1 MSSIESSD
9 PDRERRVDE
18 AIADYLKLKSA
29 GQTPDRAM
37 WLEQLPDL
45 KQELAEFLDDSSR
58 LGAAL
63 MDPDQT
69 LDSAPQ
75 RAAPRGAFV
84 ATESSAAAELSHRV
98 HYFGD
103 YELLNEIARG
113 GMGVVYKAR
122 QVNLNR
128 VVALKM
134 ILSGQFAGNE
144 AIRRFHAE
152 AEAVA
157 KRVPSPADSLNH
169 ISQIAS
175 APCQL
180 VWHEPSFIS

>member
-1 MSSIESSD
+1 MSSIESSN
-9 PDRERRVDE
+9 PDRERQVDE
-18 AIADYLKLKSA
+18 AIADYLRLKAA
-29 GQTPDRAM
+29 GQTPDRAS
-37 WLEQLPDL
+37 WLAQFPDL

-63 MDPDQT
+63 LDPEQT
-69 LDSAPQ
+69 LDSDPHRAVQ
-75 RAAPRGAFV
+75 RNAFV
-84 ATESSAAAELSHRV
+84 ATESSAGAELSHRV

-180 VWHEPSFIS
+180 VWREPSFIS

>member
-18 AIADYLKLKSA
+18 AIADYLRLKAA
-29 GQTPDRAM
+29 GQTPGRAM
-37 WLEQLPDL
+37 WLAQFPDL

-63 MDPDQT
+63 LDPDQT
-69 LDSAPQ
+69 LDSDPQ
-75 RAAPRGAFV
+75 RAVPIDARV
-84 ATESSAAAELSHRV
+84 ATEGSPNSEMSRKV

-103 YELLNEIARG
+103 YELLEEIARG

-122 QVNLNR
+122 QVNLKR

-134 ILSGQFAGNE
+134 ILAGQFGCLTIIGIQKNMILE
-144 AIRRFHAE
+144 
-152 AEAVA
+152 
-157 KRVPSPADSLNH
+157 RVMVTLR
-169 ISQIAS
+169 
-175 APCQL
+175 
-180 VWHEPSFIS
+180 